1 PAGSGPQGDQDMA
14 QGHDG
19 KSRSRWLL
27 ATAITLGMA
36 GLMLPAARAQEPPP
50 AQPGEADKAKA
61 AEKEQNEGEVQ
72 RLKEEITVTGTRVEG
87 RSATDTPAPV
97 DYIDSATI
105 QSTGAVETGKILQ
118 LLDPSFNFSTTT
130 ISDGTDII
138 RPATLR
144 SLGPD
149 QVLVLVNGKRRHQ

>member
-1 PAGSGPQGDQDMA
+1 MPLALKGRQPRKSGRQIPAGSGPQGDQDMV

-27 ATAITLGMA
+27 VTAITLGLA

-50 AQPGEADKAKA
+50 AQPGEPEKKA
-61 AEKEQNEGEVQ
+61 AEKEQGANEGEVQ

-118 LLDPSFNFSTTT
+118 LLDPSFNFST
-130 ISDGTDII
+130 
-138 RPATLR
+138 
-144 SLGPD
+144 
-149 QVLVLVNGKRRHQ
+149 